1 MRKRSCHSLSNP
13 WFTRQ
18 ELRLLLVTGLGAG
31 FGLLSSI
38 PYGFYLPLT
47 TAAVLSSSY
56 GNSMKLGIE
65 RLMGSLM
72 GVIILIIV
80 NKSLNLPLPLGLG
93 LALASTRLLGGILG
107 LQVGYKVAGT
117 IIVMGWLAH
126 EDVEII
132 WGPIRLYW
140 TSLGIVISLLA
151 CKWMW
156 PSRTVPQL
164 HQQYASLLDAIGA
177 ELHHE
182 GNILRHNNPSSINH
196 SNKQAKRI
204 ALVRQLNAARQQQV
218 LAQTELGVNPEQHPL
233 HLIWSKIDLLAS
245 QIITSLDALRSLPTP
260 SNKSEIIKQL
270 HHEEAR
276 LIDTMSTQILRI
288 SSELKKRQ
296 TSVRQKLDPKEIEEI
311 NRLSSASN
319 QWLDH
324 ALAETL
330 TTIDSEVSN
339 QQLKHITHRISLI
352 DYIRSAIIEATTT
365 STPNNQSSN
374 KQT

>member
-1 MRKRSCHSLSNP
+1 MIKRSVHSLSNP

-18 ELRLLLVTGLGAG
+18 ELRLLLVTGLSAG

-80 NKSLNLPLPLGLG
+80 NKSLHLPLPLGLG

-182 GNILRHNNPSSINH
+182 GNILRHNNPSSNNH

-245 QIITSLDALRSLPTP
+245 QIISSLDALRSLPTP

-296 TSVRQKLDPKEIEEI
+296 TIVRQKLDPNKIEEI
-311 NRLSSASN
+311 NRLSSASS

-324 ALAETL
+324 ALGETL
-330 TTIDSEVSN
+330 STFDRDFN
-339 QQLKHITHRISLI
+339 KQQLKHITLRISLI
-352 DYIRSAIIEATTT
+352 DYIRSAITEATIA
-365 STPNNQSSN
+365 SASN
-374 KQT
+374 KQS